1 MLKLPPCAELHVD
14 CGPHALHLR
23 KVMHSPFQR
32 PESLDD
38 QFADAVIRS
47 ASLCGLASLRRG
59 VHLVPIR

>member
-1 MLKLPPCAELHVD
+1 VLKLPPFAELHVD
-14 CGPHALHLR
+14 CGAHALHLR
-23 KVMHSPFQR
+23 KVMHSPFQH